1 MGCDRLFKEALEEG
15 LYNLRRFQAGINME
29 VDLSSLPV
37 QKVNSTL
44 YRVNSKRHLPKDI
57 DITSMEVGEIRE
69 IKTNVNTSLS
79 EDFVTTQAQKKRKS
93 GTMFHSTASFS
104 GSKEVINV
112 NNILGPNKYSHQE
125 EAILKK
131 GTRIKL
137 VSKSPSHYDFEVLSR
152 ED

>member
-1 MGCDRLFKEALEEG
+1 MECDRLFKEAIEEG

-29 VDLSSLPV
+29 VDLSALPV
-37 QKVNSTL
+37 QKINSTL

-79 EDFVTTQAQKKRKS
+79 EDFVNTQAQKKKKA
-93 GTMFHSTASFS
+93 GNMFHSTASFS
-104 GSKEVINV
+104 GPKEVIDV
-112 NNILGPNKYSHQE
+112 NSILGNNKYSHQE

-131 GTRIKL
+131 GTKIKL
-137 VSKSPSHYDFEVLSR
+137 VGKSQSHYDFEVL
-152 ED
+152 